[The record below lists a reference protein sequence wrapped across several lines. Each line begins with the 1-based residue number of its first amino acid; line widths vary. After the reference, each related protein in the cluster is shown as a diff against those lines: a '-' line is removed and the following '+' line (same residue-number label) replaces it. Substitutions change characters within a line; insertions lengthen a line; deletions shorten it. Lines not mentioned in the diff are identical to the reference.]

1 MWLAKEQIHGFS
13 QLIDFIRNYRAFS
26 LLTLAIATILSIFK
40 PACSGLHES
49 DLVNGIGHQVCSGP
63 PRDTL
68 IDIFTE
74 IAIAAGAVLVEQK
87 LVVLWLV
94 CRACIV

>member
-13 QLIDFIRNYRAFS
+13 QLIDFIRNYRAFT
-26 LLTLAIATILSIFK
+26 LLALAISAILPVYI
-40 PACSGLHES
+40 CCGLHES
-49 DLVNGIGHQVCSGP
+49 DLVNGIGHQVCCGP

-68 IDIFTE
+68 IDIFSE
-74 IAIAAGAVLVEQK
+74 IAIAAGAVLAEQK